1 MTEQADKARNP
12 DQQLDI
18 PQQIDADYGVAI
30 ERLDSWIDDGIQL
43 LPNIILAILVMA
55 LFYGIGVFVRRL
67 ILRQST
73 RRNRDNLGEILGGL
87 VK

>member
-30 ERLDSWIDDGIQL
+30 ERLDSWIDDGI
-43 LPNIILAILVMA
+43 
-55 LFYGIGVFVRRL
+55 
-67 ILRQST
+67 
-73 RRNRDNLGEILGGL
+73 
-87 VK
+87 